1 MQKEGKPEGVMT
13 IRVFYLGTMPGKMDP
28 SSGSIRGYRDYFS
41 EVFTVSYLW
50 KNDPIYH
57 ELVFVDDKGV
67 RHQFIGLPY
76 HVEEK
81 MPASCGID
89 GQA

>member
-1 MQKEGKPEGVMT
+1 MPEGQPQGEMT
-13 IRVFYLGTMPGKMDP
+13 IRVFYLGTLPGHFPP
-28 SSGSIRGYRDYFS
+28 SSESIHGFLDYFS
-41 EVFTVSYLW
+41 EEFKVSYLY
-50 KNDPIYH
+50 KLDPIYH
-57 ELVFVDDKGV
+57 ELCFSDDKGI

-81 MPASCGID
+81 LPDSGGID

>member
-1 MQKEGKPEGVMT
+1 MSPSHTKNIKG
-13 IRVFYLGTMPGKMDP
+13 YL
-28 SSGSIRGYRDYFS
+28 DYFS
-41 EVFTVSYLW
+41 EEFKVSYLY
-50 KNDPIYH
+50 KLDPIYH
-57 ELVFVDDKGV
+57 ELCFTDDKGI

-81 MPASCGID
+81 MEDAGGID